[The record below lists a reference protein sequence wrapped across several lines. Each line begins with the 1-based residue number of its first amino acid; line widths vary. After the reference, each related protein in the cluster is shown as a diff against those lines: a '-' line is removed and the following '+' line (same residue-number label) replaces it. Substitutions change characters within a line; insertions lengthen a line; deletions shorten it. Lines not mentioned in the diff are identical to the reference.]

1 VAWPRANV
9 ISFRSYSGKLF
20 AFKVASVLSPDSEL
34 LSADLVLVSEAD
46 FRAFF
51 EYPAGHYT
59 DIALSVANP
68 LEVRNIAAKLAEAL
82 PDSRPIL
89 REEVLRTYQSVF
101 DWREGIV
108 LTVLSGAILA
118 FVILAWE
125 KASGLS
131 AEEKREIGILK
142 AIGWETGDVIR
153 MKTVG
158 RPADFTDRLPARFC
172 RRLHSRLPLRRPH
185 LRAGI
190 EGLGRALPALYAGA
204 CGRRPADRHF
214 VLFHG
219 LSLHSCG
226 AGADLASRDYRP
238 RCGDAMIELSNI
250 KKAFNQGK
258 PNEYWALNGI
268 DLTLEA
274 GKVTAFRGP
283 SGSGKT
289 TLLTLVGCLSRP
301 TSGRV
306 RFRGED
312 ISGLPERF
320 LTEIRRQ
327 SFGFIFQQ
335 FNLIKGLSALE
346 NVILPGF
353 PTGRPR
359 AELVAS
365 ASQLF
370 AQLKLEHRLHA
381 KVEWL
386 SGGEQQRVAI
396 ARALINNPQV
406 IIADE
411 PTANL
416 DTALSR
422 EFMAIL
428 ESFTA
433 AGKTVLLTS
442 HDPLVVESSAVHR
455 VVGIRDGKLTDD

>member
-1 VAWPRANV
+1 
-9 ISFRSYSGKLF
+9 
-20 AFKVASVLSPDSEL
+20 
-34 LSADLVLVSEAD
+34 
-46 FRAFF
+46 
-51 EYPAGHYT
+51 
-59 DIALSVANP
+59 
-68 LEVRNIAAKLAEAL
+68 
-82 PDSRPIL
+82 
-89 REEVLRTYQSVF
+89 
-101 DWREGIV
+101 
-108 LTVLSGAILA
+108 
-118 FVILAWE
+118 
-125 KASGLS
+125 
-131 AEEKREIGILK
+131 
-142 AIGWETGDVIR
+142 
-153 MKTVG
+153 
-158 RPADFTDRLPARFC
+158 
-172 RRLHSRLPLRRPH
+172 
-185 LRAGI
+185 
-190 EGLGRALPALYAGA
+190 
-204 CGRRPADRHF
+204 
-214 VLFHG
+214 
-219 LSLHSCG
+219 
-226 AGADLASRDYRP
+226 
-238 RCGDAMIELSNI
+238 MIELSQI
-250 KKAFNQGK
+250 KKAFNQGQ

-306 RFRGED
+306 RFKGQD

-359 AELVAS
+359 AELTTA
-365 ASQLF
+365 AEEIF
-370 AQLKLEHRLHA
+370 EQLKLSHRRKA

-396 ARALINNPQV
+396 ARALINNPEV

-428 ESFTA
+428 EGFTA
-433 AGKTVLLTS
+433 DGKTVLLTS
-442 HDPLVVESSAVHR
+442 HDPLVVESDAVHR
-455 VVGIRDGKLTDD
+455 VIGMRDGCLVDD

>member
-1 VAWPRANV
+1 
-9 ISFRSYSGKLF
+9 
-20 AFKVASVLSPDSEL
+20 
-34 LSADLVLVSEAD
+34 
-46 FRAFF
+46 
-51 EYPAGHYT
+51 
-59 DIALSVANP
+59 
-68 LEVRNIAAKLAEAL
+68 
-82 PDSRPIL
+82 
-89 REEVLRTYQSVF
+89 
-101 DWREGIV
+101 
-108 LTVLSGAILA
+108 
-118 FVILAWE
+118 
-125 KASGLS
+125 
-131 AEEKREIGILK
+131 
-142 AIGWETGDVIR
+142 
-153 MKTVG
+153 
-158 RPADFTDRLPARFC
+158 
-172 RRLHSRLPLRRPH
+172 
-185 LRAGI
+185 
-190 EGLGRALPALYAGA
+190 
-204 CGRRPADRHF
+204 
-214 VLFHG
+214 
-219 LSLHSCG
+219 
-226 AGADLASRDYRP
+226 
-238 RCGDAMIELSNI
+238 MIELSNI

-365 ASQLF
+365 ASQLL

-433 AGKTVLLTS
+433 TGKTVLLTS

>member
-1 VAWPRANV
+1 
-9 ISFRSYSGKLF
+9 
-20 AFKVASVLSPDSEL
+20 
-34 LSADLVLVSEAD
+34 
-46 FRAFF
+46 
-51 EYPAGHYT
+51 
-59 DIALSVANP
+59 
-68 LEVRNIAAKLAEAL
+68 
-82 PDSRPIL
+82 
-89 REEVLRTYQSVF
+89 
-101 DWREGIV
+101 
-108 LTVLSGAILA
+108 
-118 FVILAWE
+118 
-125 KASGLS
+125 
-131 AEEKREIGILK
+131 
-142 AIGWETGDVIR
+142 
-153 MKTVG
+153 
-158 RPADFTDRLPARFC
+158 
-172 RRLHSRLPLRRPH
+172 
-185 LRAGI
+185 
-190 EGLGRALPALYAGA
+190 
-204 CGRRPADRHF
+204 
-214 VLFHG
+214 
-219 LSLHSCG
+219 
-226 AGADLASRDYRP
+226 
-238 RCGDAMIELSNI
+238 MIELSNI

-455 VVGIRDGKLTDD
+455 VVGIRDGTLTDD

>member
-1 VAWPRANV
+1 
-9 ISFRSYSGKLF
+9 
-20 AFKVASVLSPDSEL
+20 
-34 LSADLVLVSEAD
+34 
-46 FRAFF
+46 
-51 EYPAGHYT
+51 
-59 DIALSVANP
+59 
-68 LEVRNIAAKLAEAL
+68 
-82 PDSRPIL
+82 
-89 REEVLRTYQSVF
+89 
-101 DWREGIV
+101 
-108 LTVLSGAILA
+108 
-118 FVILAWE
+118 
-125 KASGLS
+125 
-131 AEEKREIGILK
+131 
-142 AIGWETGDVIR
+142 
-153 MKTVG
+153 
-158 RPADFTDRLPARFC
+158 
-172 RRLHSRLPLRRPH
+172 
-185 LRAGI
+185 
-190 EGLGRALPALYAGA
+190 
-204 CGRRPADRHF
+204 
-214 VLFHG
+214 
-219 LSLHSCG
+219 
-226 AGADLASRDYRP
+226 
-238 RCGDAMIELSNI
+238 MIELSNI

-416 DTALSR
+416 DTALCR